1 MCMYKCTLTA
11 HLPCPSLPTELKP
24 EESWAQY
31 ARPNNEKQ
39 LLELKTNKYL
49 QQKYLK
55 CFATTQKWL

>member
-1 MCMYKCTLTA
+1 MCMYECTLTA

-39 LLELKTNKYL
+39 L
-49 QQKYLK
+49 
-55 CFATTQKWL
+55 